1 MQLQVQEIALDRI
14 LCDETAREPER
25 RLVQSLHSFGQ
36 FEPVHVLPQADGHFE
51 LIDGSRRVAAARKLG
66 WQTIAAIV
74 ETPDDAARPRD
85 LKAIV
90 INTQRKN
97 LRQLHV
103 ARHARRLI
111 EHEHYV
117 QADLAR
123 ELHLSPA
130 TLSYM
135 LTVLECPDLVAAM
148 EEEGLEFGAAKALA
162 SLPTPDRSDL
172 LNELRALK
180 QETGR
185 TPSVRQVEQQV
196 RERKGKP
203 PVGAVTV
210 EPIAALLRDLR
221 AHGAPVDIRCVRATQ
236 TRLKI
241 TLQVAEE
248 DQEWIDRLVAEA
260 GEETS
265 APPGDTA

>member
-1 MQLQVQEIALDRI
+1 MALTITSLPLDQITR
-14 LCDETAREPER
+14 DDTAREPDR
-25 RLVQSLHSFGQ
+25 RLIQSLRAYGQ
-36 FEPVHVLPQADGHFE
+36 FEPILAHIRPDGTYE
-51 LIDGSRRVAAARKLG
+51 LIDGTRRVAAARKLG
-66 WQTIAAIV
+66 WRTITALV
-74 ETPDDAARPRD
+74 ENEEQAPQPKD
-85 LKAIV
+85 LRAIV

-97 LRQLHV
+97 LRQLHI

-111 EHEHYV
+111 EQEHYV

-148 EEEGLEFGAAKALA
+148 EEECLEFGAAKALG
-162 SLPTPDRSDL
+162 SLPTSDRSDL
-172 LNELRALK
+172 LNELRTSR

-185 TPSVRQVEQQV
+185 FPSVRQVEQQV

-203 PVGAVTV
+203 PVGAVTP
-210 EPIAALLRDLR
+210 EPIGALLRHLR
-221 AHGAPVDIRCVRATQ
+221 AHGAPIDVKCVRATQ

-241 TLQVAEE
+241 TLQVAEA

-260 GEETS
+260 REETS
-265 APPGDTA
+265 PPPGATA